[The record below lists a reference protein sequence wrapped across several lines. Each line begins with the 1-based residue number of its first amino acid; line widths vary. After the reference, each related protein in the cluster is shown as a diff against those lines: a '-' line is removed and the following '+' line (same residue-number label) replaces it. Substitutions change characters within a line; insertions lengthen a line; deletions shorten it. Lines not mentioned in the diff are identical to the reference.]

1 MTPPT
6 NPYQPQDSLE
16 NDPPA
21 DVLLD
26 SLLSEWLGGDAPRDQ
41 PHEFEAI
48 SVAAQNQRFG
58 KALFSD
64 HELLAAANKAWEE
77 TQFDATLVDA
87 QYTPYHAR
95 TEDTVAV
102 RREHLFDTSHRQPQY
117 AKWSGLV
124 LAASL
129 LGVLLGYPLLRW
141 RDSSPTSARS
151 NSMEFP
157 KLGSGS
163 DNLFPTPTPPV
174 VADAGGSNADVS
186 VGPSIIADNSAA
198 PKMETS
204 TSTTAGDVSPSTNT
218 LAIRSDSPQR
228 NDASATG
235 SGGSISESSQNSI
248 AQSPLGSTIDQ
259 QTVEVI
265 DDQLR
270 HLWRRLKIA
279 PSKTAEVSTLENR
292 FAEVLVGRLP
302 TAAEREWARQVTGT
316 GKPMDEVHALVRRW
330 IDSDEFDRHWSQI
343 LSDYYLDSTLAIE
356 QTEAFHGF
364 VGWLQQ
370 EIGTTAPL
378 ATTERKLISS
388 DLSGNTRESYWLKRW
403 LTVGKNAPARLLA
416 SASQKAVGHSSEQLA
431 ALETVALQGIRLSGQ
446 SVAACAQCHRQM
458 DAQEI
463 PHPGMAVAGI
473 QNESMFGTASALVG
487 LLNTPLMAVEPS
499 TAKKSEFY
507 ASDAE
512 GKVSLIAPTL
522 PNGRLIEAGQNA
534 RQAVAQ
540 WFEDNSRAREPVV
553 DYVWLKM
560 LGQPLVPK
568 VGLTEDEGLV
578 ERRDLLEF
586 LANQV
591 QKERAGLKQLVYW
604 IAMASPMSVEV
615 SALDADDFLKQSPT
629 SLATLQLQRRVFNK
643 YVGARPSL
651 TTAGQLESVSRWL
664 QPQPSTNQTPGLL
677 AQPSAKPAQP
687 SSPSNT
693 GSTDPTPVLQWNRER
708 MDFEMSNAHPYG
720 RVQDL
725 STALAASPMEW
736 SAVVDHAFLVCLA
749 RYPSDQERK
758 QASELLTW
766 SSGDR
771 KSASARLLNALL
783 GQL

>member
-1 MTPPT
+1 MNSPT
-6 NPYQPQDSLE
+6 NPYQPQDSME

-41 PHEFEAI
+41 AHEFEAI
-48 SVAAQNQRFG
+48 SVAAHNQRFG
-58 KALFSD
+58 KSLFSD
-64 HELLAAANKAWEE
+64 DELLAAANKAWEE
-77 TQFDATLVDA
+77 TQFDATLLEA
-87 QYTPYHAR
+87 EYTPYAAR
-95 TEDTVAV
+95 TADTIAV
-102 RREHLFDTSHRQPQY
+102 RREYLPDPSRRQSQV
-117 AKWSGLV
+117 AKWIGLA

-129 LGVLLGYPLLRW
+129 TGVLVGYPLFQQRNNTAMVMT
-141 RDSSPTSARS
+141 PKPV
-151 NSMEFP
+151 EFP

-163 DNLFPTPTPPV
+163 DDLFPSPIPPAV
-174 VADAGGSNADVS
+174 VDAVASNADAS
-186 VGPSIIADNSAA
+186 SGPSIAADNSTAT
-198 PKMETS
+198 ETG
-204 TSTTAGDVSPSTNT
+204 TATNMVAGNDSQSANT
-218 LAIRSDSPQR
+218 LAAQADFPNRSE
-228 NDASATG
+228 ASIIG
-235 SGGSISESSQNSI
+235 SRESISESSQNSI
-248 AQSPLGSTIDQ
+248 AQSPLGSSIDQ

-279 PSKTAEVSTLENR
+279 PSKTADVSTLENR

-302 TAAEREWARQVTGT
+302 TTAEREWARKVTGT

-343 LSDYYLDSTLAIE
+343 LSGYYLDSTLAIE
-356 QTEAFHGF
+356 ENEGFHGF

-370 EIGTTAPL
+370 EIESTSPL
-378 ATTERKLISS
+378 ASTERKLLTS
-388 DLSGNTRESYWLKRW
+388 DVAGNARESYWLQRW
-403 LTVGKNAPARLLA
+403 LTVGKNAPTRLLS
-416 SASQKAVGHSSEQLA
+416 SASQKAVGYASEQLA

-458 DAQEI
+458 DAPEI

-487 LLNTPLMAVEPS
+487 LLEKT
-499 TAKKSEFY
+499 EFY
-507 ASDAE
+507 ASDTD
-512 GKVSLIAPTL
+512 GKVSLVAPTL
-522 PNGRLIEAGQNA
+522 PNGKPIEAGHDT

-540 WFEDNSRAREPVV
+540 WFEDNSQAREPVV
-553 DYVWLKM
+553 DYVWSKM

-568 VGLTEDEGLV
+568 VGLTEGEGLV

-604 IAMASPMSVEV
+604 IAMASPMSVES
-615 SALDADDFLKQSPT
+615 SAMDANDFLKQSAA
-629 SLATLQLQRRVFNK
+629 SLASVQLQRRVFSK
-643 YVGARPSL
+643 YVGARPSI
-651 TTAGQLESVSRWL
+651 TTAGQLESLSRWL
-664 QPQPSTNQTPGLL
+664 QPPPSTNQTPGLL
-677 AQPSAKPAQP
+677 AQPSAKPVQP
-687 SSPSNT
+687 GITPNNAT
-693 GSTDPTPVLQWNRER
+693 ADPKPVLQWTNEQL
-708 MDFEMSNAHPYG
+708 DFEMANAHPYG

-725 STALAASPMEW
+725 SSSLAASSMEW
-736 SAVVDHAFLVCLA
+736 NAVVDHAFLVCLA

-758 QASELLTW
+758 HASELLTW
-766 SSGDR
+766 SNGDR
-771 KSASARLLNALL
+771 KNASTRLLNALL